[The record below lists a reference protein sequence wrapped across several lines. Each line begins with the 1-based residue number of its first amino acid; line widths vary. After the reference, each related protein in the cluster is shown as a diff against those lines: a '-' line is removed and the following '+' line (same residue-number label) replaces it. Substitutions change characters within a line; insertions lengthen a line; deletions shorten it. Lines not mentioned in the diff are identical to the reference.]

1 MMQLGVS
8 TLRQGKPKTMNE
20 TIKGINAVK
29 PEDIKELAE
38 GFFSIDQL
46 GLTTL
51 GLSVKTAQKIDS
63 LFN

>member
-8 TLRQGKPKTMNE
+8 TLRQGRPKTMNE
-20 TIKGINAVK
+20 TIEGINAVK

-38 GFFSIDQL
+38 DLFTIDRL

-51 GLSVKTAQKIDS
+51 GLSDTTAKKIDS
-63 LFN
+63 LF